1 MKLRHI
7 LLLAVAMMASA
18 CCNSTKFSFDSPD
31 GRLKFNLMERE
42 GDICYTLSRDGQPV
56 IDTSRLGLVLK
67 ELNLA
72 EGLRLDRAEHSS
84 FDETWRQPWGEETE
98 VRNRYNQMQVSLVN
112 ADGGRM
118 NLVARLFDDGLGF
131 RYEIPAQEGV
141 GKLTLMDEITEFNIP
156 TDAVSWSI
164 PSNHT
169 SYYEGLYR
177 EMPLSKTD
185 TVCTPL
191 TMRCA
196 DDLYLTIHEAALTD
210 YAKMNLTP
218 MDATTRLKADLTPW
232 STGEKVFAEGS
243 MLSPWRT
250 VIVAGRAGDLVLS
263 RLMLNLNEP
272 CAIEDTSWIEPGRY
286 IGIWWAIHMEDY
298 TWSQGPKHGA
308 TTENTK
314 RYIDFA
320 AENGFSAVLAEGWN
334 VGWDGNWTLDGAFS
348 YTEAYPDFDLEEVT
362 RYAAEKGVR
371 FIGHTETGGD
381 TRNFERQMEE
391 AFALYESLGINSIKT
406 GYVRGRLD
414 SRERHDSQYGVQH
427 YRRVIEAAARHRIM
441 VDNHEPVMPTG
452 LQRTYP
458 NLMTQEG
465 VRGQEYN
472 AWSNDGGNPPSH
484 TVTLP
489 FTRGLAG
496 PMDYTPNVFNH
507 TNAVYPNTQPG
518 TTVAGELALNV
529 LLFSPLQMAADKIE
543 NYVGHPAMEF
553 VTTCPTTWS
562 KTVVPEAEI
571 GRYATFARRER
582 DGGRWFLGAATDA
595 PRTTAIALDFLDEGV
610 RYNARI
616 FADGEGAD
624 CHKNPAPLSVY
635 DREVDAATLLE
646 IPLAH
651 GGGCAVIFTEIAK

>member
-1 MKLRHI
+1 MKSTLYT
-7 LLLAVAMMASA
+7 LLLAVTMLLSA
-18 CCNSTKFSFDSPD
+18 CSADTSVTSPD
-31 GRLKFNLMERE
+31 GRLTFNLVERNGE
-42 GDICYTLSRDGQPV
+42 LCYTFSRDNQPV
-56 IDTSRLGLVLK
+56 IDTSRLGLVLR
-67 ELNLA
+67 EADLSQ
-72 EGLRLDRAEHSS
+72 GLEIGSTGRASK
-84 FDETWRQPWGEETE
+84 DETWQQPWGEEID
-98 VRNRYNQMQVSLVN
+98 VRNRYNELTVALRT
-112 ADGGRM
+112 AGGRRM

-131 RYEIPAQEGV
+131 RYEIPAQEGLEKITV
-141 GKLTLMDEITEFNIP
+141 MDELTEFNVAA
-156 TDAVSWSI
+156 DAASWSI

-169 SYYEGLYR
+169 AYYEGIYR
-177 EMPLSKTD
+177 EMPLSKMD

-196 DDLYLTIHEAALTD
+196 ENLYMTIHEAALTD

-218 MDATTRLKADLTPW
+218 VAATSRLKADLTPW

-243 MLSPWRT
+243 LTTPWRT
-250 VIVAGRAGDLVLS
+250 VIVADKAGDLVLS

-298 TWSQGPKHGA
+298 SWSQGPKHGA

-334 VGWDGNWTLDGAFS
+334 RGWDGNWTLDGAFS

-362 RYAAEKGVR
+362 RYAAERGVR
-371 FIGHTETGGD
+371 FIGHCETGGD
-381 TRNFERQMEE
+381 TRTFERDMEE
-391 AFALYESLGINSIKT
+391 AFALYNSLGINSIKT
-406 GYVRGRLD
+406 GYVRPMLD
-414 SRERHDSQYGVQH
+414 SRERHDSQYGVRH
-427 YRRVIEAAARHRIM
+427 YRRVIEAAARHKIM

-472 AWSNDGGNPPSH
+472 AWSADGGNPPSH

-507 TNAVYPNTQPG
+507 ENNIKPGTQPG
-518 TTVAGELALNV
+518 TTVAAELAMNV

-543 NYVGHPAMEF
+543 NYVDNPAMEF
-553 VTTCPTTWS
+553 VTACPTTWAA
-562 KTVVPEAEI
+562 TVVPEAEI

-582 DGGRWFLGAATDA
+582 DGDRWFLGAATVE
-595 PRTTAIALDFLDEGV
+595 PRTTAISLDFLDAGAC
-610 RYNARI
+610 YTARI
-616 FADGEGAD
+616 FADGEGAH
-624 CHKNPAPLSVY
+624 CHENPSPLTIS
-635 DREVDAATLLE
+635 DREVDASMTLE
-646 IPLAH
+646 IPLAY
-651 GGGCAVIFTEIAK
+651 GGGCAVIFTKM